1 MWKEKRMK
9 IETGTAKLDARKLT
23 RLEVINHAGTSKELR
38 FGRVFSAYKELG
50 DFDTLS
56 ISIQDDGR
64 TIKIF
69 LDWYYERTIPKNSQ
83 CTTP

>member
-1 MWKEKRMK
+1 MRKEKKMK

-69 LDWYYERTIPKNSQ
+69 LD
-83 CTTP
+83 